1 MTGPALRVLV
11 VDDSVTIRRL
21 VSQGLDEQ
29 AGIEVVG
36 TASNGRLALM
46 KVPLLRPDVILMDVD
61 MPEMNG
67 LEAVTELRRQGDQ
80 TPVLMFSALTQSG
93 AKVALDA
100 LARGANDCLA
110 KPSGGLDKAMAQ
122 LRDEVAPALRALGG
136 AGTSL
141 QPAPRGSL
149 KPTRRPPSKGPAPRV
164 DALLIGSSTGGPN
177 ALGELLPKLPGDLGV
192 PVLLTQHMPPV
203 FTGILAER
211 LDARSSLSVAE
222 AQDGDALRPGHVL
235 VAPGDFHLEL
245 RGDAATARARLSQAP
260 KENSCRPAVD
270 VMFRSAVACFGP
282 HVLGVVLTG
291 MGRDGARGAEAIVE
305 AGGRVVTQDQAS
317 SVVYGMPRHVAE
329 AGLSDGVH
337 PLDELAEVIRRRVRK
352 GRSQAQHGRVA

>member
-1 MTGPALRVLV
+1 MTPLRVLV

-21 VSQGLDEQ
+21 VSKGLDEQ

-67 LEAVTELRRQGDQ
+67 LEAVTELRRVGDE

-110 KPSGGLDKAMAQ
+110 KPSGGLDKSMAH
-122 LRDEVAPALRALGG
+122 LRDVVAPALRALGG
-136 AGTSL
+136 SPL
-141 QPAPRGSL
+141 SVAPPSRASQ
-149 KPTRRPPSKGPAPRV
+149 KPTRRPPSSGPAPRV
-164 DALLIGSSTGGPN
+164 DALLLGSSTGGPN
-177 ALGELLPKLPGDLGV
+177 ALADLLPRLPGDLPV

-203 FTGILAER
+203 FTGILAQR
-211 LDARSSLSVAE
+211 LDARSEVSVAE
-222 AQDGDALRPGHVL
+222 AQDGDALRPGQVL
-235 VAPGDFHLEL
+235 VAPGDFHLEVK
-245 RGDAATARARLSQAP
+245 GDREAARVRLTQAP

-270 VMFRSAVACFGP
+270 VMFRSAVRCFGP
-282 HVLGVVLTG
+282 NILGVVMTG
-291 MGRDGARGAEAIVE
+291 MGRDGTRGAEAIVE
-305 AGGRVVTQDQAS
+305 AGGRVVTQDEAT

-337 PLDELAEVIRRRVRK
+337 PLGDLADAIVRRLAH
-352 GRSQAQHGRVA
+352 GRRAARGRVA